1 MGAAANQQHDAQAFP
16 LTWPAGWERTKRA
29 RREPPYRVSLAAAT
43 HDLVKEINAAGGR
56 YVTLSTNVPLRRD
69 GLPRSDHEPTDPG
82 AAVYWL
88 SRDDKPMVMACDC
101 WCRVR
106 GNIRALGMA
115 VAALRAIERSGASQ
129 LLERAYSGFAALPAN
144 VQRPS
149 WRSVLGLEG
158 VPVTRAVVE
167 ATYRHHAARCHP
179 DAGGSHEQMVA
190 LNHAYAEALQELGR
204 C

>member
-1 MGAAANQQHDAQAFP
+1 MSAAATKQDDPQAFP
-16 LTWPAGWERTKRA
+16 LAWPVGWERTKRA

-43 HDLVKEINAAGGR
+43 HDLMSELKMAGAR
-56 YVTLSTNVPLRRD
+56 YVTISTNVPLRRD

-88 SRDDKPMVMACDC
+88 SRDGKPMVMACDC

-106 GNIRALGMA
+106 GNVRALGMA

-144 VQRPS
+144 AQQRG
-149 WRSVLGLEG
+149 WREVLGFA
-158 VPVTRAVVE
+158 PHDHVTKELLHLVRRSWVAKV
-167 ATYRHHAARCHP
+167 HP
-179 DAGGSHEQMVA
+179 DAGGSHEQMAEINRAYDQA
-190 LNHAYAEALQELGR
+190 LRELGL
-204 C
+204 

>member
-1 MGAAANQQHDAQAFP
+1 MSVAAAKP
-16 LTWPAGWERTKRA
+16 LEPEAYPLGWPAGWERTKRA

-43 HDLVKEINAAGGR
+43 SDLMGELKLAGAR

-69 GLPRSDHEPTDPG
+69 GLPRNDHEPADPG

-106 GNIRALGMA
+106 GNVRALGMA
-115 VAALRAIERSGASQ
+115 VTALRSMERSGASQ

-144 VQRPS
+144 VQRRS
-149 WRSVLGLEG
+149 WREVLGIAPG
-158 VPVTRAVVE
+158 QHVTRELLHLVRRGWVAKV
-167 ATYRHHAARCHP
+167 HP
-179 DAGGSHEQMVA
+179 DAGGSHEQMA
-190 LNHAYAEALQELGR
+190 EINRAYDEALQELGA
-204 C
+204 